1 MGKVTA
7 GYHTHLKQGGRT
19 MNQHTQ
25 TNHTPTQSMHTIRFR
40 KYAGGPVHSIKVRGE
55 LSEVLQGMRTRYKD
69 IDILRTHSPVGRVVK
84 RGKRAIP
91 QQNTTP
97 QNDQPLPTPNGDK
110 PLFDIPLFL

>member
-25 TNHTPTQSMHTIRFR
+25 TTHTIRFR

-55 LSEVLQGMRTRYKD
+55 LSEVLQGMRTRYKS
-69 IDILRTHSPVGRVVK
+69 IDILRTHSPVGRVVTRSK
-84 RGKRAIP
+84 RKQEGAP
-91 QQNTTP
+91 QNDTAQATP

>member
-1 MGKVTA
+1 
-7 GYHTHLKQGGRT
+7 

-55 LSEVLQGMRTRYKD
+55 LQELLQGMRTRYKS

-84 RGKRAIP
+84 RGKRKQEGA
-91 QQNTTP
+91 P
-97 QNDQPLPTPNGDK
+97 QNDQPLQQQYSQQLPPQNDQPQDK
-110 PLFDIPLFL
+110 PQNDQPLFNMPLFL

>member
-1 MGKVTA
+1 
-7 GYHTHLKQGGRT
+7 

-69 IDILRTHSPVGRVVK
+69 IDILRTHSPVGRVVTRTRRK
-84 RGKRAIP
+84 QEGASQNDQP
-91 QQNTTP
+91 QQQQYSQQPLPTQNDTAQATP
-97 QNDQPLPTPNGDK
+97 QNDQPLFNM
-110 PLFDIPLFL
+110 PLFL